1 VGAGKSTHAGKLSLT
16 HAAPCLNLDEWMVIL
31 FRPDRPETDFM
42 QWYSD
47 RKSRCIDQIWRV
59 ACELIETGT
68 DAIVELGLVQLA
80 DREDFYR
87 RVDATN
93 YTLKVYLVDAPVD
106 VRRQRV
112 SERNQLQG
120 STFKM
125 EVSDEI
131 FELANAAWQ
140 EPDEAE
146 CAERDIQI
154 V

>member
-1 VGAGKSTHAGKLSLT
+1 MGAGKSTHAGKLSLT

-93 YTLKVYLVDAPVD
+93 
-106 VRRQRV
+106 
-112 SERNQLQG
+112 
-120 STFKM
+120 
-125 EVSDEI
+125 
-131 FELANAAWQ
+131 
-140 EPDEAE
+140 
-146 CAERDIQI
+146 
-154 V
+154 

>member
-1 VGAGKSTHAGKLSLT
+1 M
-16 HAAPCLNLDEWMVIL
+16 P
-31 FRPDRPETDFM
+31 
-42 QWYSD
+42 WYSD
-47 RKSRCIDQIWRV
+47 RKSRCIEQIWRV

-68 DAIVELGLVQLA
+68 DAILELGLVQLS

-87 RVDATN
+87 RVGATDYN
-93 YTLKVYLVDAPVD
+93 LKVYLVDAPVD

-112 SERNQLQG
+112 RQRNQQQG

-125 EVSDEI
+125 AVSDEI
-131 FELANAAWQ
+131 FELANGAWQ

-146 CAERDIQI
+146 CQERDIQI